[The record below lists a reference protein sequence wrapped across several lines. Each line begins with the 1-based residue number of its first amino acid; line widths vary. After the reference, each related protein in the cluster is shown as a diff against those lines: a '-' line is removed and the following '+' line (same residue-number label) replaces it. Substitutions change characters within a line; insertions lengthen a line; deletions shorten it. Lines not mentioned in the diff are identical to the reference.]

1 MIGES
6 GFENL
11 VWFMGLVEDIN
22 DPLTGRVKVRCFG
35 FHPTVGEN
43 TVAKEDL
50 PWAHIV
56 RSNSK
61 ITSMP
66 DEGDLVMGC
75 FMDGRDAQHPIVFGM
90 INTDKFSLPSIGGTL
105 LPPYEAGQE
114 NPINLNTS
122 SLGEGWSTNGEKA
135 YRYFID
141 NGFTPAQAAG
151 LVGNLQ
157 AESGKDLNP
166 AAFNP
171 DDKGKPAYGIAQWR
185 DTRAD
190 DFKAK
195 YGIYPN
201 EATLD
206 QQLEF
211 MMYEFNGKEK
221 NAYAEIKAAPSAAAA
236 AAAVDKYYERSDGK
250 TIGNRIGNANKLFDI
265 FTGDSNF
272 PVNAD
277 GTRANQHPYMAA
289 SQSAYN
295 NYGNPAMPYQFHG
308 EGIDRS
314 PLVTQATFRTVTQ
327 VGNFV
332 VEEPLR
338 PVAANI
344 HTAVWQTRQYG
355 SSVELAGNADEN
367 EFISITHASGSHITL
382 DSHGNI
388 IIKSFGG
395 TNNSTEGSM
404 QEIVTGAKLAQ
415 YGTGYEIAVQ
425 GGKCVIKAA
434 GDMELQSGGD
444 FSITAGG
451 KLAINVGDSIDIA
464 GSRIAAT
471 ARVDNIDLMSIGKL
485 SLEARAGEVGIKGNT
500 KVAIESTAGID
511 IKAAAVTKVGG
522 TKIHLNS
529 PGEEPDGAQSAIA
542 ANVPAAIARG
552 VSTDT
557 QFEPMIPQI
566 NPVTPDLPGDMA

>member
-11 VWFMGLVEDIN
+11 VWFMGLVESID
-22 DPLTGRVKVRCFG
+22 DPRTGRVKVRCFG

-56 RSNSK
+56 RTSK
-61 ITSMP
+61 FVSMP
-66 DEGDLVMGC
+66 DEGDIVIGC
-75 FMDGRDAQHPIVFGM
+75 FMDGRDAQHPIVFGI
-90 INTDKFSLPSIGGTL
+90 INTDKFSLPSIGGTQ
-105 LPPYEAGQE
+105 LPPYEQGNGSNGAPVDVGNAVNMSLEPHQRAFLDAIAAKESSGQYDVLNGGGKFDPSSGHPNVVGPGGTSTAAGRYQFTYDTWKE
-114 NPINLNTS
+114 TS
-122 SLGEGWSTNGEKA
+122 GGAPMTPANQDYYAWELAKSRYKAYTGGDLDSYLKTNGTTSELLTSLAPTWDAFSDVKKHDSIISTFNKTLQQGRLST
-135 YRYFID
+135 YE
-141 NGFTPAQAAG
+141 AG
-151 LVGNLQ
+151 
-157 AESGKDLNP
+157 
-166 AAFNP
+166 
-171 DDKGKPAYGIAQWR
+171 
-185 DTRAD
+185 
-190 DFKAK
+190 
-195 YGIYPN
+195 
-201 EATLD
+201 
-206 QQLEF
+206 
-211 MMYEFNGKEK
+211 
-221 NAYAEIKAAPSAAAA
+221 
-236 AAAVDKYYERSDGK
+236 
-250 TIGNRIGNANKLFDI
+250 
-265 FTGDSNF
+265 
-272 PVNAD
+272 
-277 GTRANQHPYMAA
+277 NQHPYMSA
-289 SQSAYN
+289 SQAAYDN
-295 NYGNPAMPYQFHG
+295 LGNPAMPHQFHG

-314 PLVTQATFRTVTQ
+314 PIVTQATFRTVTQ

-382 DSHGNI
+382 DSHGNV

-485 SLEARAGEVGIKGNT
+485 TLEARAGEIGIKGNT
-500 KVAIESTAGID
+500 KVAIESSAGID
-511 IKAAAVTKVGG
+511 IKSGAVTKVGG

-529 PGEEPDGAQSAIA
+529 PGEEPDAAQSAIA

-557 QFEPMIPQI
+557 QFDPIIPQI
-566 NPVTPDLPGDMA
+566 NPVTPDLPGIMA